1 MKLTLSDD
9 EMSAYCIELHD
20 ADVFLGSQKSGQS

>member
-9 EMSAYCIELHD
+9 EMSAYCTELHD
-20 ADVFLGSQKSGQS
+20 ADVFLGIQQGNQS